1 MLKQRVTFSLIFKI
15 VNSLIG
21 LVSSVFIARYMGA
34 EAMGVLSACMA
45 FLAIFTIFGDF
56 GFGIAHFKRV
66 SEGCDL
72 GKCIGVYSRIRFLLA
87 IVVAVVTFLGYHL
100 TFYFT
105 GKYPIDFRYYSFF
118 LIILF
123 STSLTNFFSFID
135 MTFTA
140 RLEVIKGSTVLL
152 ANRIFNVLFKSLVAV
167 LGLATIYLAWSNLVS
182 AIIGI
187 VVALIFFRN
196 YPIGSFDKTLFKS
209 YLVFA
214 IPLTFVNIIET
225 ISLNIDKVFI
235 SYFISLKEVGYYSV
249 AQSLAMLVIFPA
261 GIIINILIPTYT
273 KIYTQKSI
281 NELHIFATKIEKYL
295 ALIIFPVVFFL
306 FFNSR
311 NIIFLVYGE
320 KFEPSV
326 LIFNIMVIQG
336 LLFIMLQ
343 PYSTQLTAM
352 ERLKAIMYIGIIIQ
366 GLNIILNFIFIP
378 DHIGSFHLFGLG
390 AVGSAIS
397 LLASTLIA
405 TLVYRTYL
413 VKRTGLAINY
423 WIFIYLIIAIIGT
436 ITPSFLVNIFDFLL
450 PVKLLLSCVFSGLL
464 YFGLLWIFKLFTLD
478 DMKFYFDFVKIS
490 KNIEYYKSEINEK
503 KI

>member
-1 MLKQRVTFSLIFKI
+1 
-15 VNSLIG
+15 
-21 LVSSVFIARYMGA
+21 
-34 EAMGVLSACMA
+34 
-45 FLAIFTIFGDF
+45 
-56 GFGIAHFKRV
+56 
-66 SEGCDL
+66 
-72 GKCIGVYSRIRFLLA
+72 
-87 IVVAVVTFLGYHL
+87 
-100 TFYFT
+100 
-105 GKYPIDFRYYSFF
+105 
-118 LIILF
+118 
-123 STSLTNFFSFID
+123 